1 MSSNHSSAS
10 NLANSVTLRFID
22 LFAGIGGIRRGFELA
37 ASAAGIST
45 QCCYTAEI
53 NEPACAIYRKNFPDD
68 DHDPLH
74 DVTALFSLQAG
85 EEQINDALNS
95 KMGPVDVVLAGFPC
109 QAFSIAG
116 AKKGFEDTRGT
127 LFFNVAKV
135 IQNRLPAAFI
145 LENVKGLVI
154 HRGGRT
160 LSRIIEV
167 LKDELGYA
175 STCFKV
181 LNSLDFGV
189 PQHRERIYIV
199 GFRSDIGGG
208 FTFPKEVDSSK
219 RIKDILESHPV
230 ASRYYLSEG
239 YLAAAR
245 RHKERHAAKGNGFG
259 LQIRA
264 HSDYAGA
271 IVCGGMGRERNLI
284 VDTRIRDLTPE
295 TNIRSPI
302 NNERIRRMTPVEWER
317 LQGFP
322 DRWTDGVADTH
333 RYRLLG
339 NSVTVPVVRAVADR
353 VLHEILNPTPFIPT
367 TLRQP
372 LLARW

>member
-1 MSSNHSSAS
+1 
-10 NLANSVTLRFID
+10 
-22 LFAGIGGIRRGFELA
+22 
-37 ASAAGIST
+37 
-45 QCCYTAEI
+45 
-53 NEPACAIYRKNFPDD
+53 
-68 DHDPLH
+68 
-74 DVTALFSLQAG
+74 
-85 EEQINDALNS
+85 
-95 KMGPVDVVLAGFPC
+95 VLAGFPC

-116 AKKGFEDTRGT
+116 AKRGFEDTRGT
-127 LFFNVAKV
+127 LFFNVAKI
-135 IQNRLPAAFI
+135 IQNRAPTAFI

-160 LSRIIEV
+160 LARIIEV
-167 LKDELGYA
+167 LKDELGYL

-208 FTFPKEVDSSK
+208 FSFPNAVDSSK
-219 RIKDILESHPV
+219 RIKDILETVPV
-230 ASRYYLSEG
+230 TSRYYLSEG

-284 VDTRIRDLTPE
+284 VDERIKDITPE
-295 TNIRSPI
+295 TNIRTPL
-302 NNERIRRMTPVEWER
+302 NAERIRRMTPVEWER

-322 DRWTDGVADTH
+322 DRWTEGVADTH

-339 NSVTVPVVRAVADR
+339 NSVTVPVIHAVAEK
-353 VLHEILNPTPFIPT
+353 VIAAILNPAPFVPT
-367 TLRQP
+367 RQAQP
-372 LLARW
+372 SLASW